1 MITVEGRESRKE
13 ETGTALVI
21 TLFIMVIMCLIG
33 AAALMTSSVDLRI
46 SGNYRVAKQAFYLAD
61 AGVNYARIN
70 PPYSWY
76 TIGTAK
82 QSLSNLT
89 VAEQRRTGIGN
100 FRADLRLGVYTDT
113 DTVNPIRTLTNP
125 PEGSGTGI
133 RKGRAYHY
141 TISST
146 GFGENQAQ
154 AQVEMLG
161 YVMGL
166 AP

>member
-1 MITVEGRESRKE
+1 MITIEGKARKNG

-21 TLFIMVIMCLIG
+21 TLFVMVIMCLMG

-61 AGVNYARIN
+61 AGLSYVRIN
-70 PPYSWY
+70 PPKPWFLINGKE
-76 TIGTAK
+76 TLT
-82 QSLSNLT
+82 NLT
-89 VAEQRRTGIGN
+89 VAEQKQTGIGN
-100 FRADLRLGVYTDT
+100 FQADVTYGVITASVT
-113 DTVNPIRTLTNP
+113 KTITNP

-133 RKGRAYHY
+133 RTGKAYHY
-141 TISST
+141 TITST

-161 YVMGL
+161 YVIGL
-166 AP
+166 APEQQ